1 MRPFLLIAFLSTLF
15 CNNISAQC
23 KIAIDEHDEFDSTR
37 LVATQP
43 MNLGYMIISGNVPED
58 FEGKEYVEEAKAVFS
73 YSDEKNIRS
82 FFLSIMVAER
92 KFHMIDTDFNVLLKF
107 KEGGIVELLNAP
119 ENGEFDRGIL
129 MWKYLHTCIVPLE
142 IFHAMKN
149 DLVEKIRIEY
159 KNYKKTIEL
168 EESQQLA
175 LQQAVLCVEERLTK
189 ELKEIKP

>member
-1 MRPFLLIAFLSTLF
+1 MRQLFLPAFIAILF
-15 CNNISAQC
+15 CTQANAQC

-43 MNLGYMIISGNVPED
+43 MNLGYLIISGMVPED
-58 FEGKEYVEEAKAVFS
+58 LEGKEYVEEAKAVFS

-107 KEGGIVELLNAP
+107 KEGGIIQLLNAP
-119 ENGEFDRGIL
+119 ENGEFDRDIL
-129 MWKYLHTCIVPLE
+129 MWKYLHTCVVPLE
-142 IFHAMKN
+142 VFHAMKN

-168 EESQQLA
+168 
-175 LQQAVLCVEERLTK
+175 AVKCVEERLTK
-189 ELKEIKP
+189 ELKSIKP